1 MALKIIGDGLK
12 TSTMP
17 SKIILI
23 GPKLNKDLKTISGQS
38 MMFQLLLDE
47 VISKNINHCI
57 VDISE
62 QSEKTR
68 VRKSGDLDFNRVL
81 EYITVSFKF
90 IKVVFFNPNSVIYLT
105 VSQSTAGFLR
115 DFYFI
120 SIGKLFSCK
129 IVAHQFGGNFGNFY
143 YNKNIVLRN
152 FIKLTY
158 RKVNKIIVEGDF
170 SKSNFSFLNSNF
182 KNVISLPNGLPEKEL
197 GLANFKNYRSGDK
210 FQILYLSN
218 LIISKG
224 YLDVLSAINILI
236 NQRKIFVH
244 CSFVGKFINAVDD
257 PIDSDLTKCKSFFF
271 EYISRNNLEN
281 FVSYSESKLG
291 LDKQIEF
298 QNAHLFILP
307 SYYIN
312 EGQPVSVLE
321 AISYGVVPLITNYR
335 LMPQMINENSGMFV
349 NKQDPECIA
358 DKIEFFINN
367 PDVYNSFSKS
377 SISHFNN
384 NFTSEIYLE
393 KLLKI
398 LQNEF

>member
-1 MALKIIGDGLK
+1 MQII
-12 TSTMP
+12 
-17 SKIILI
+17 
-23 GPKLNKDLKTISGQS
+23 
-38 MMFQLLLDE
+38 
-47 VISKNINHCI
+47 
-57 VDISE
+57 
-62 QSEKTR
+62 
-68 VRKSGDLDFNRVL
+68 
-81 EYITVSFKF
+81 
-90 IKVVFFNPNSVIYLT
+90 
-105 VSQSTAGFLR
+105 
-115 DFYFI
+115 
-120 SIGKLFSCK
+120 
-129 IVAHQFGGNFGNFY
+129 
-143 YNKNIVLRN
+143 
-152 FIKLTY
+152 
-158 RKVNKIIVEGDF
+158 
-170 SKSNFSFLNSNF
+170 
-182 KNVISLPNGLPEKEL
+182 
-197 GLANFKNYRSGDK
+197 
-210 FQILYLSN
+210 
-218 LIISKG
+218 
-224 YLDVLSAINILI
+224 
-236 NQRKIFVH
+236 
-244 CSFVGKFINAVDD
+244 
-257 PIDSDLTKCKSFFF
+257 FF

-298 QNAHLFILP
+298 QNAHLFVLP